1 MMMNRLR
8 FAWPSPRPQASSHV
22 DSRRN
27 LLQKLK
33 QTKMPV
39 FFKYGQSFS
48 FDIGDEEGLS
58 EEARWNQLK
67 PNPNVPSQFYQYQT
81 SLLLDVDAP
90 SRAPNLAGDLTH
102 G

>member
-1 MMMNRLR
+1 MQLAPEIKANKN
-8 FAWPSPRPQASSHV
+8 AC
-22 DSRRN
+22 
-27 LLQKLK
+27 
-33 QTKMPV
+33 
-39 FFKYGQSFS
+39 FFKDGQSFS

-90 SRAPNLAGDLTH
+90 SRAPNLAGDLAP